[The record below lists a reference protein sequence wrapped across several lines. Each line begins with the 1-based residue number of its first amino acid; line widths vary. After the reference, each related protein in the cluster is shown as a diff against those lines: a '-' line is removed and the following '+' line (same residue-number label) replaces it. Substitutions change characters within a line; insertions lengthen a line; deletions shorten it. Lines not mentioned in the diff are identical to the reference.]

1 MAKLLDRIS
10 ADLNATG
17 LKARSAASRSWMQTK
32 IRELGGASR
41 SALVNDPVR
50 NVASAFIG
58 KMFFFYYDPKLKQ
71 QLPYYDKFPLALPIE
86 MYADGFLG
94 LNFHYLPINLRVHLL
109 DKLYDLTNNDR
120 FDETTR
126 IRASYSILNGASR
139 YNEFKPCVK
148 RYLAPHIQSKIVEI
162 EADKWETAIFLPV
175 ENFAKAGTAKVWADS
190 REQI

>member
-17 LKARSAASRSWMQTK
+17 LKARSGASRAWMQQK

-41 SALVNDPVR
+41 TELINDSTR
-50 NVASAFIG
+50 NVAAAFIG
-58 KMFFFYYDPKLKQ
+58 KMFFFYYNPKLKQ
-71 QLPYYDKFPLALPIE
+71 ELPYYDKFPLVLPIE
-86 MYADGFLG
+86 MYVDGFLG

-120 FDETTR
+120 FDSTTR

-148 RYLAPHIQSKIVEI
+148 RYLAPHIQSRIVEI